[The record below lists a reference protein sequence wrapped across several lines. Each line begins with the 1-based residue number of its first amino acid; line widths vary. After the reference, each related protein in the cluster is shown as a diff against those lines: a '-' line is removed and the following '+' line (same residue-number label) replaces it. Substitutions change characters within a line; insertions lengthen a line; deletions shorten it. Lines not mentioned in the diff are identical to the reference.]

1 MVFITA
7 NDNAVFGLYIQ
18 PKPFQL
24 CFDPFVMEVQRAAPP
39 PENTSDPLLG
49 DSPCCSCLTL
59 GSSWWQRK
67 TIDLHSNHHLH
78 EPRWWI
84 RAILKI
90 REWSEIVAGPRWK
103 TFIRRFNR
111 DQRRGR
117 AWDNSA
123 RHKYDT
129 LSYKLNFKDEGE
141 EEDDDEAGFG
151 GFRSFS
157 MRYASVPVVF
167 GKAPAVI
174 SVDSV
179 K

>member
-7 NDNAVFGLYIQ
+7 NDNAVFGLYIR
-18 PKPFQL
+18 PKRFQL
-24 CFDPFVMEVQRAAPP
+24 CYDPFGMEVLRAAPE
-39 PENTSDPLLG
+39 PETTSNPLLG
-49 DSPCCSCLTL
+49 NSPCCSCLAV

-67 TIDLHSNHHLH
+67 TIDLHSNHHH

-103 TFIRRFNR
+103 TFIRQFNR

-141 EEDDDEAGFG
+141 DEEDDEAGFG
-151 GFRSFS
+151 GYRSFS

-167 GKAPAVI
+167 GKPPAVI